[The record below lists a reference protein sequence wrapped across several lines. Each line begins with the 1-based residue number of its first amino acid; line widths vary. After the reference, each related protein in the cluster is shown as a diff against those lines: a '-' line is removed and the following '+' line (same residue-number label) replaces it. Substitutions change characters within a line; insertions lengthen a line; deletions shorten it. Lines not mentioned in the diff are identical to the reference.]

1 MRSFCFWARTIERI
15 EQINATPR
23 HFRRVCD
30 CVRYPG
36 FIAASLVL
44 IGLLSVAPA
53 SAKPTPVTFPT
64 AGTQFSLPMG
74 QFCDNFTA
82 VVTFTKVNQKF
93 VKDTTDENGVRTQ
106 KITGNAQAT
115 VTNQSPGGKSV
126 EYNISGPGT
135 VVTNP
140 DGSFSVDAHGPN
152 LFWTPKVP
160 GTPGDSRFPTIS
172 YTTGHLTFA
181 VDSAGNTNPYNLA
194 GRQTDVCAVLA
205 S

>member
-1 MRSFCFWARTIERI
+1 M
-15 EQINATPR
+15 NATPR

-53 SAKPTPVTFPT
+53 SAKPTPVTIP
-64 AGTQFSLPMG
+64 APGDQVPLQRG
-74 QFCDNFTA
+74 EFCDDFTA
-82 VVTFTKVNQKF
+82 VVTFTKVNQKIIQ
-93 VKDTTDENGVRTQ
+93 DTTVNGVQTQ

-115 VTNQSPGGKSV
+115 VARLDEAGNVVKSV

-135 VVTNP
+135 IVINP

-152 LFWTPKVP
+152 LFWTTKANSFP
-160 GTPGDSRFPTIS
+160 GVPTIS

-181 VDSAGNTNPYNLA
+181 VAAPEPPAETGTTTSYTLA
-194 GRQTDVCAVLA
+194 GRQTDVCAALA
-205 S
+205 